1 MVRSMSDVLDIG
13 FSHTL
18 RDKISRARQN
28 CHWFTIRSFSFPDSI
43 FHLISTDGA
52 KIVKFDRQTDTPGVN
67 CSDYWPGMFS
77 HCKKLCRQCPGCAQL
92 TRRSTYSTLTAI
104 RLALKRVSKGVPATS
119 LLLMV

>member
-1 MVRSMSDVLDIG
+1 MVGSMSDVLDIG

-67 CSDYWPGMFS
+67 C
-77 HCKKLCRQCPGCAQL
+77 CAPPL
-92 TRRSTYSTLTAI
+92 PLGGVRLSIRPKSGLVYS
-104 RLALKRVSKGVPATS
+104 
-119 LLLMV
+119 

>member
-1 MVRSMSDVLDIG
+1 MVGSMSDVLDIG

-67 CSDYWPGMFS
+67 C
-77 HCKKLCRQCPGCAQL
+77 CA
-92 TRRSTYSTLTAI
+92 RPSI
-104 RLALKRVSKGVPATS
+104 
-119 LLLMV
+119 